1 MVSTDLLVLAHRGAS
16 GYRPEHTLAAYELAV
31 EMGADYIEPDLVMT
45 LDGVLVDR
53 HEPEIA
59 RTTDVA
65 ARPEFADRLTTKQ
78 VDGVAVTGWFAEDF
92 TLEELQSLR
101 ATERLA
107 HLRPESV
114 THEGALR
121 VLTFDEVLRCRAQ
134 LSTSSGRTIGIV
146 PEIKNSTYLR
156 GHGFDPECEVIR
168 LLEEHDLNSAT
179 APVWLQ
185 SFEPT
190 ALQALRARG
199 YRGRSMLLTH
209 TCGTP
214 FDLRGRGTT
223 WAELTT
229 PPAMERLTPWV
240 DGVAPAKEQ
249 VIPWTADGGLGEP
262 TRLVTDAH
270 EAGLAVFPWTFRA
283 ENAFLPVDHRV
294 GDDLAAHGRMVD
306 EITAHLAAGVDG
318 IFCDHPDLGVDARA
332 SYRAGGR
339 RAAILAG

>member
-45 LDGVLVDR
+45 RDGVLVDR

-59 RTTDVA
+59 QTTDVA
-65 ARPEFADRLTTKQ
+65 ERPEYADRMTAKQ
-78 VDGVAVTGWFAEDF
+78 VDGVVVTGWFAEDF
-92 TLEELQSLR
+92 TLEELQGLR

-121 VLTFDEVLRCRAQ
+121 VLTFDEVLLHRAQ
-134 LSTSSGRTIGIV
+134 LSSSSGRTIGIV

-190 ALQALRARG
+190 ALRALRAQG
-199 YRGRSMLLTH
+199 YRGRSMLLTQAR
-209 TCGTP
+209 GAP
-214 FDLRGRGTT
+214 FDLHERGTT
-223 WAELTT
+223 WADLTT
-229 PPAMERLTPWV
+229 PPAMERLAPWV
-240 DGVAPAKEQ
+240 DALAPAKEQ
-249 VIPWTADGGLGEP
+249 VIPCAADGSLGEP
-262 TRLVTDAH
+262 TRLVDDAH
-270 EAGLAVFPWTFRA
+270 EAGLEVHPWTYRA

-294 GDDLAAHGRMVD
+294 GGDPATPGRLVD
-306 EITAHLAAGVDG
+306 EIIAHLEVGVDG
-318 IFCDHPDLGVDARA
+318 IFCDHPDLGVEAR
-332 SYRAGGR
+332 SQFLLDR
-339 RAAILAG
+339 